1 VVYSS
6 SNGGKDSGNI
16 PSSHDKQIHTA
27 WRELGQAYW
36 QRDNKQLPSAR
47 KLSAIGRVIHGVGLK
62 ITIPATKL
70 PTIVEEEEETKM
82 SAEKMEEVS
91 ITDDD
96 NDKKSNHRT
105 FCPALYRDPIINM
118 IEKHYC
124 AILKTT
130 MILESQYVS
139 CSLR

>member
-1 VVYSS
+1 MKRYPCKSRLIITYKQVKGDSHHIFIPLEDL
-6 SNGGKDSGNI
+6 SNSLRGKLPLANI
-16 PSSHDKQIHTA
+16 A
-27 WRELGQAYW
+27 
-36 QRDNKQLPSAR
+36 
-47 KLSAIGRVIHGVGLK
+47 SAIGRVIHGVGFK

-82 SAEKMEEVS
+82 SAEKMEKVS

-96 NDKKSNHRT
+96 NDKKSDHRT
-105 FCPALYRDPIINM
+105 FCPALYQDPIINM

-139 CSLR
+139 CSLRSS